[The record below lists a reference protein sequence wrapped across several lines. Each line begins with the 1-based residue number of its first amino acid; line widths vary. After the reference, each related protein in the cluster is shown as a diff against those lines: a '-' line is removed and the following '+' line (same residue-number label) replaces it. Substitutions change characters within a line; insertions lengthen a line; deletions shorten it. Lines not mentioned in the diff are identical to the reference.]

1 MIQRIQS
8 LLLAVAALG
17 IILLFRFPIA
27 TYTAETPGQGYYVNA
42 ELNLIPQSNPAMLQQ
57 IEAGSGEINMD
68 QSLGEMAMWPLMALA
83 LVVAAIALAGI
94 FMYKN
99 RIRQMRWVSIAFV
112 LNIIY
117 VGLIFLLYADKYGEK
132 VLAFAQG
139 FMVDNL
145 HITYAAGTWIPIG
158 TLVLLFFAQRAIRR
172 DEMKVRA
179 ADRLR

>member
-17 IILLFRFPIA
+17 IVLLFRFPIA
-27 TYTAETPGQGYYVNA
+27 TFTAETPGESYYVTS
-42 ELNLIPQSNPAMLQQ
+42 ELNLLAKENPAMLQQ
-57 IEAGSGEINMD
+57 IEAGSGEIGMD
-68 QSLGEMAMWPLMALA
+68 QSMADMQMWPLMALA
-83 LVVAAIALAGI
+83 LATAAIALAGI

-117 VGLIFLLYADKYGEK
+117 VGLLFLLYVDNYGEA
-132 VLAFAQG
+132 VQHFAQQ
-139 FMVDNL
+139 FQVNNL
-145 HITYAAGTWIPIG
+145 HTTYAAGTWIPIG